1 MNQNERHA
9 YLLMEVTSA
18 HAILQRNQDTGEAR
32 DSELIV
38 GALTGMLAGM
48 AGLGEFATHGS
59 CFDQDVTEAI
69 RELVTAIN
77 QR

>member
-32 DSELIV
+32 DSEFIV

-59 CFDQDVTEAI
+59 CFSPEITQAI
-69 RELVTAIN
+69 KELLETIN
-77 QR
+77 HH